1 MEVINQSRSTLEIR
15 PKYST
20 SVNVA
25 GFRNSPAV
33 CRHRLEVFAG
43 FRGRILLF
51 HSVWAASWES
61 RMSDLSFVDPR
72 WDWISYC
79 LVEDRTH
86 SDAEAP
92 QLLCVCFAKKKKSLC
107 YQDTGDGTNFNQSE
121 TEDDFSDARVKD
133 QKPAGGFKN
142 WGTCSIPCDVTVKL
156 LRDEKH
162 SVCGKK
168 ASFFY
173 ADVVSDVI
181 ITCCSACTYVRVCL
195 CAAQL
200 QQSLLAFGRSTRKL
214 IRDVMEEQ
222 QRALDILSS
231 QVKWSSALIT
241 KFENVWLFFCMQ
253 RFPHFFRSQS
263 WWSKCRRSALRCREA
278 TLRCILANRCNPT
291 VTLTQDSH
299 NNKTFTHIDDKCQH
313 ISGSLFL

>member
-25 GFRNSPAV
+25 GFRSSPAV

-72 WDWISYC
+72 WDWISYS

-92 QLLCVCFAKKKKSLC
+92 QLLCVCFAKKKNLFIIRTQETAQISISLRQKTTFRMPVLKTRSLQEALKTGAHAPSRVMSLSSC
-107 YQDTGDGTNFNQSE
+107 YEMRNIQSV
-121 TEDDFSDARVKD
+121 VK
-133 QKPAGGFKN
+133 K
-142 WGTCSIPCDVTVKL
+142 T
-156 LRDEKH
+156 
-162 SVCGKK
+162 
-168 ASFFY
+168 SFFY

-181 ITCCSACTYVRVCL
+181 ITCCSACTYVCVCL

-231 QVKWSSALIT
+231 QVTWSSALIT
-241 KFENVWLFFCMQ
+241 KFENVRLFFCMR

-291 VTLTQDSH
+291 VTLTQGSH